1 MVIYI
6 FDKLRKS
13 LKEKFLIFSDML
25 EFKLDKEIFI
35 NYDENVLKF
44 YEDLGYLFDKEQL
57 LVRKR

>member
-1 MVIYI
+1 MVIVL
-6 FDKLRKS
+6 KLVVMVIV
-13 LKEKFLIFSDML
+13 LFLIFSDML
-25 EFKLDKEIFI
+25 EFRLDKKIFI